1 MDVQDIRK
9 MDQENLLK
17 EMEEG
22 HKELM
27 ALRFGVAT
35 RQLNDTSQ
43 IGKIRKKIARLS
55 TVIRE
60 REILGQDN
68 NGKN

>member
-9 MDQENLLK
+9 MNREDLSK
-17 EMEEG
+17 EMEDS

-27 ALRFGVAT
+27 SLRFGAAN

-43 IGKIRKKIARLS
+43 ISKVRKKIARLS

-60 REILGQDN
+60 REILGQE
-68 NGKN
+68 

>member
-9 MDQENLLK
+9 MNREDLSK
-17 EMEEG
+17 EMEDS

-27 ALRFGVAT
+27 ALRFGAAT

-43 IGKIRKKIARLS
+43 ISKVRKKIAQIK
-55 TVIRE
+55 TVIK
-60 REILGQDN
+60 EIKLKDE
-68 NGKN
+68 K

>member
-9 MDQENLLK
+9 MNREDLSK
-17 EMEEG
+17 EMEDS

-27 ALRFGVAT
+27 ALRFGAAA
-35 RQLNDTSQ
+35 RQLNDSSQ
-43 IGKIRKKIARLS
+43 ISKVRKKIARLN

-60 REILGQDN
+60 REILGQEQ
-68 NGKN
+68 

>member
-9 MDQENLLK
+9 MNREDLAK
-17 EMEEG
+17 EMEDS

-27 ALRFGVAT
+27 ALRFGAAT

-43 IGKIRKKIARLS
+43 ISKVRKKIAQIKLLELKKS
-55 TVIRE
+55 QIY
-60 REILGQDN
+60 
-68 NGKN
+68 

>member
-9 MDQENLLK
+9 MNREDLSK
-17 EMEEG
+17 EMEG
-22 HKELM
+22 SHKELM
-27 ALRFGVAT
+27 ALRFGAAT

-43 IGKIRKKIARLS
+43 ISKVRKKIARLN

-60 REILGQDN
+60 REILGQEQ
-68 NGKN
+68 

>member
-9 MDQENLLK
+9 MNREDLSK
-17 EMEEG
+17 EMEDS

-27 ALRFGVAT
+27 SLRFGAAT

-43 IGKIRKKIARLS
+43 IGKVRKTARKL
-55 TVIRE
+55 
-60 REILGQDN
+60 LN
-68 NGKN
+68 

>member
-9 MDQENLLK
+9 MNREDLSK
-17 EMEEG
+17 EMEDS

-27 ALRFGVAT
+27 SLRFGAAT

-43 IGKIRKKIARLS
+43 ISKVRKKIARLN

-60 REILGQDN
+60 REILGQEQ
-68 NGKN
+68 

>member
-9 MDQENLLK
+9 MNREDLFK
-17 EMEEG
+17 EMEDS

-27 ALRFGVAT
+27 SLRFGAAT

-43 IGKIRKKIARLS
+43 ISKVRKKIARLS

-60 REILGQDN
+60 REILGQE
-68 NGKN
+68 